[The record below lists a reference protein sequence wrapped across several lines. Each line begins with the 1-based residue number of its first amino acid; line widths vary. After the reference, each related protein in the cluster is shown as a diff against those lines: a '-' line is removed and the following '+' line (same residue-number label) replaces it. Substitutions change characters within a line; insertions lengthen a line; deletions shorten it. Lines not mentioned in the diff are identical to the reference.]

1 VNLFFNKSERIKSR
15 KALEI
20 LLRKGSVH
28 FVFPLRVVWMITEYP
43 IESQAQVAFAV
54 PKKRFKRAN
63 KRNLIKR
70 RLREAYRLNKYD
82 FYQDLSKKN
91 IHIQMLIVYIAP
103 EILNYKEIEP
113 KIKATFDHIVANI
126 QKTA

>member
-1 VNLFFNKSERIKSR
+1 MNLFFKKAERIKSQ

-28 FVFPLRVVWMITEYP
+28 FHFPLRVVWMVTDYP
-43 IESQAQVAFAV
+43 MESQAQVAFAV

-82 FYQDLSKKN
+82 FYQKLSKD

-103 EILNYKEIEP
+103 EVLDYKEIEH
-113 KIKATFDHIVANI
+113 KIKATFDHILAHI
-126 QKTA
+126 QKTS

>member
-1 VNLFFNKSERIKSR
+1 MNLFFKKTERIKSR

-20 LLRKGSVH
+20 LIKKGFVH
-28 FVFPLRVVWMITEYP
+28 FVFPVRVVWMITNHP
-43 IESQAQVAFAV
+43 IESQAQVAFSV

-70 RLREAYRLNKYD
+70 RMREAYRLNKNG
-82 FYQDLSKKN
+82 FYQKLEEQN
-91 IHIQMLIVYIAP
+91 IHIQLLIVYIAP
-103 EILNYKEIEP
+103 EVLTFREIDS

-126 QKTA
+126 QKNS